1 MNINVTSKILLK
13 PTQEQAQL
21 LLETVR
27 AFAKACNHI
36 SDIAFNERCLNQSIL
51 HKLTY
56 LVVRA
61 DTGLSAQVT
70 CSAIRHVIGNYR
82 TILANQGEWI
92 KPNYKHTVYT
102 LLWNRDYSLK
112 PNAFSVWTLA
122 GRIKLPYAS
131 QGMSQYFD
139 GTWQF
144 GAAKV
149 VSKHGKWFLHI
160 GMSKDFP
167 QLAEADVA
175 NVVGVDLGINF
186 LATTYDSK
194 GKTKF
199 YNGKHI
205 KHKRARYKQLRKEL
219 QQRQTPS
226 ARRRLKAIGSRENR
240 WMQCINHTVSK
251 ALVESQPAKTLFV
264 IEDLTGIRSA
274 TERVRRKDRYVQVSW
289 AFYDLRQK
297 IEYKALMRH
306 SKTVAVEPKHTSQT
320 CPKCGHTAKA
330 NRSKCKHIF
339 ICKNCCYQ
347 SNDDRVAAMN
357 LHRKGIEYLSAVT
370 AE

>member
-1 MNINVTSKILLK
+1 MTVTAKVQAY
-13 PTQEQAQL
+13 PTAEQSQL
-21 LLETVR
+21 LTE
-27 AFAKACNHI
+27 AAKAYSTACNYVADVVFVTH
-36 SDIAFNERCLNQSIL
+36 NLNQA
-51 HKLTY
+51 KLQKETY
-56 LVVRA
+56 STIRSQYGLPSQMACNVVR
-61 DTGLSAQVT
+61 Q
-70 CSAIRHVIGNYR
+70 VIGNYKTIR
-82 TILANQGEWI
+82 TNQGEWI